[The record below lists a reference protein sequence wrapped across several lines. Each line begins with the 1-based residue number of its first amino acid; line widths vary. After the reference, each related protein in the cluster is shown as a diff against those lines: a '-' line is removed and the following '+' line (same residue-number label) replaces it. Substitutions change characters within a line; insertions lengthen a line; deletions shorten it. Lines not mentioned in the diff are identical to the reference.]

1 MKNLSTAGKSAALLS
16 LLVLVASVSNIASA
30 ADPDGKWAKEHPRRA
45 EVNGRLAHQNE
56 RIKEQ
61 VKSGEMSKDEAATL
75 HQEHKAIRQEERTMA
90 AGHDGHITKAEK
102 KELNKQENAVSK
114 QIGK

>member
-1 MKNLSTAGKSAALLS
+1 MKSLNTASKSAMILT
-16 LLVLVASVSNIASA
+16 LLVLAASVSNVASA

-45 EVNGRLAHQNE
+45 EVNGRLEHQNA

-61 VKSGEMSKDEAATL
+61 VKSGEMSKAEAATL
-75 HQEHKAIRQEERTMA
+75 HQEHKDIRQEERTMA
-90 AGHDGHITKAEK
+90 AAHNGHITKAEK
-102 KELNKQENAVSK
+102 KELNKQENAVSR